1 MIFYGYWRKLK
12 EIKIKIK
19 MARKPRKKTIK
30 TIDDSRTDAWEDF
43 FNLDDKISGE
53 YKEPIDKYDELL
65 KSIELQGRFKHVIG
79 RGYDFKNDT
88 LYKTVAEEAD
98 MDLILTLNK
107 LGIVTIDADS
117 MDRFI
122 NKQNHRE
129 IGNRLITLNF
139 SGDKVNEIFDR
150 IAGKKA
156 IIKKRTLS
164 VIAQYVEDMQFG
176 DHIID
181 ILEESGVPDSLMDY
195 SLGERNAILNILIYF
210 ASSNDPKNH
219 AVLFDIIEKI
229 SSPRTCGDKKSQE
242 TQDEFSSYLRFDGY
256 EFVDGKIIEVTHALL
271 KSIKSNQER
280 KAQNDTLAEIKY
292 IIVVTKTQRTN
303 RLIVVNN
310 DYDEAIIIADSTSKN
325 IKALLE
331 AIEDGTD
338 VLKCDDLVQ
347 CRDYLNSNANCK
359 LYRGKNG
366 KKQIHKLTEIVRFD
380 DSYNHDRKLEISK
393 KVITK
398 KITNLAYKRNLS
410 KQKNKLGT

>member
-1 MIFYGYWRKLK
+1 M
-12 EIKIKIK
+12 
-19 MARKPRKKTIK
+19 
-30 TIDDSRTDAWEDF
+30 
-43 FNLDDKISGE
+43 
-53 YKEPIDKYDELL
+53 
-65 KSIELQGRFKHVIG
+65 
-79 RGYDFKNDT
+79 
-88 LYKTVAEEAD
+88 
-98 MDLILTLNK
+98 
-107 LGIVTIDADS
+107 
-117 MDRFI
+117 
-122 NKQNHRE
+122 
-129 IGNRLITLNF
+129 
-139 SGDKVNEIFDR
+139 
-150 IAGKKA
+150 
-156 IIKKRTLS
+156 
-164 VIAQYVEDMQFG
+164 
-176 DHIID
+176 
-181 ILEESGVPDSLMDY
+181 
-195 SLGERNAILNILIYF
+195 
-210 ASSNDPKNH
+210 
-219 AVLFDIIEKI
+219 
-229 SSPRTCGDKKSQE
+229 
-242 TQDEFSSYLRFDGY
+242 RFDGY